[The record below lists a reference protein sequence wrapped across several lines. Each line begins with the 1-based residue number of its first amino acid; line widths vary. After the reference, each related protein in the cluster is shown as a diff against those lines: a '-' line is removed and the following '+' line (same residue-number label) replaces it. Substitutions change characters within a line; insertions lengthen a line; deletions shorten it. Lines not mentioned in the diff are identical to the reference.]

1 MFYFWNLN
9 FYKNLDIFIIYIF
22 IGIYGFLNII
32 FMKKV
37 KNMTWLNLE
46 DSLKYIKEHKISYLE
61 SKAISRKD
69 LNKFSDFPYVLKIS
83 SSIVHKTE
91 SKGVYTDIYTKEAL
105 IDAFEKLQDVLKKN
119 NVKGKVI
126 IQKQVKGL
134 ELLIGINNDIQ
145 FGKVIVFGQGGIY
158 TELLDDTAIR
168 ILPITKK
175 EIEAM
180 VYDTKVSRFFSA
192 RGKNYPVN
200 KVISLL
206 EKVCELAKDKNLQEL
221 DLNPV
226 ILTEKDIYL
235 VDARV
240 NLKK

>member
-1 MFYFWNLN
+1 MA
-9 FYKNLDIFIIYIF
+9 
-22 IGIYGFLNII
+22 
-32 FMKKV
+32 
-37 KNMTWLNLE
+37 WLNLE
-46 DSLKYIKEHKISYLE
+46 DSLKYIKSNKITYLE
-61 SKAISRKD
+61 SKAISKKD
-69 LNKFSDFPYVLKIS
+69 IDKFSDFPYVLKLS

-91 SKGVYTDIYTKEAL
+91 SKAVYTDIYTKKAL
-105 IDAFEKLQDVLKKN
+105 KDAFENLQNVLKKE

-134 ELLIGINNDIQ
+134 ELLIGINNDAQ

-175 EIEAM
+175 EIEEM
-180 VYDTKVSRFFSA
+180 VYATKVSKFFSA
-192 RGKNYPVN
+192 RGKNYPVS
-200 KVISLL
+200 KLILLL
-206 EKVCELAKDKNLQEL
+206 EKVCELAKDKHLQEL

-226 ILTEKDIYL
+226 ILTEKEIYI

-240 NLKK
+240 NLK

>member
-1 MFYFWNLN
+1 
-9 FYKNLDIFIIYIF
+9 
-22 IGIYGFLNII
+22 
-32 FMKKV
+32 
-37 KNMTWLNLE
+37 MTWLNLE
-46 DSLKYIKEHKISYLE
+46 DSLKYIKKHKISYLE

-105 IDAFEKLQDVLKKN
+105 TDAFEKLQDVLKKN

-180 VYDTKVSRFFSA
+180 VYDTKVSKFFKA

-200 KVISLL
+200 KLILLL

-226 ILTEKDIYL
+226 ILTEKEIYL

>member
-1 MFYFWNLN
+1 MA
-9 FYKNLDIFIIYIF
+9 
-22 IGIYGFLNII
+22 
-32 FMKKV
+32 
-37 KNMTWLNLE
+37 WLNLE
-46 DSLKYIKEHKISYLE
+46 DSLKYIKSNKISYLE
-61 SKAISRKD
+61 SKAISKKD
-69 LNKFSDFPYVLKIS
+69 IDKFSDFPYVLKLS

-91 SKGVYTDIYTKEAL
+91 SKAVYTDIYTKKAL
-105 IDAFEKLQDVLKKN
+105 KDTFENLQNVLKKE

-134 ELLIGINNDIQ
+134 ELLIGINNDAQ

-175 EIEAM
+175 EIEEM
-180 VYDTKVSRFFSA
+180 VYATKVSKFFSA
-192 RGKNYPVN
+192 RGKNYPVS
-200 KVISLL
+200 KLILLL
-206 EKVCELAKDKNLQEL
+206 EKVCELAKDKHLQEL

-226 ILTEKDIYL
+226 ILTEKEIYI

-240 NLKK
+240 NLK

>member
-1 MFYFWNLN
+1 MA
-9 FYKNLDIFIIYIF
+9 
-22 IGIYGFLNII
+22 
-32 FMKKV
+32 
-37 KNMTWLNLE
+37 WLNLE
-46 DSLKYIKEHKISYLE
+46 DSLKYIKSNKISYLE
-61 SKAISRKD
+61 SKAISKKD
-69 LNKFSDFPYVLKIS
+69 IDKFSDFPYVLKLS

-91 SKGVYTDIYTKEAL
+91 SKAVYTDIYTKKAL
-105 IDAFEKLQDVLKKN
+105 KDAFENLQNVLKKE

-134 ELLIGINNDIQ
+134 ELLIGINNDAQ

-175 EIEAM
+175 EIEEM
-180 VYDTKVSRFFSA
+180 VYATKVSKFFSA
-192 RGKNYPVN
+192 RGKNYPVS
-200 KVISLL
+200 KLILLL
-206 EKVCELAKDKNLQEL
+206 EKVCELAKDKHLQEL

-226 ILTEKDIYL
+226 ILTEKEIYI

-240 NLKK
+240 NLK

>member
-1 MFYFWNLN
+1 M
-9 FYKNLDIFIIYIF
+9 
-22 IGIYGFLNII
+22 
-32 FMKKV
+32 V
-37 KNMTWLNLE
+37 KLRRF
-46 DSLKYIKEHKISYLE
+46 LKYIKSNKISYLE
-61 SKAISRKD
+61 SKAISKKD
-69 LNKFSDFPYVLKIS
+69 IDKFSDFPYVLKLS

-91 SKGVYTDIYTKEAL
+91 SKAVYTDIYTKKAL
-105 IDAFEKLQDVLKKN
+105 KDTFENLQNVLKKE

-134 ELLIGINNDIQ
+134 ELLIGINNDAQ

-175 EIEAM
+175 EIEEM
-180 VYDTKVSRFFSA
+180 VYATKVSKFFSA
-192 RGKNYPVN
+192 RGKNYPVS
-200 KVISLL
+200 KLILLL
-206 EKVCELAKDKNLQEL
+206 EKVCELAKDKHLQEL

-226 ILTEKDIYL
+226 ILTEKEIYI

-240 NLKK
+240 NLK